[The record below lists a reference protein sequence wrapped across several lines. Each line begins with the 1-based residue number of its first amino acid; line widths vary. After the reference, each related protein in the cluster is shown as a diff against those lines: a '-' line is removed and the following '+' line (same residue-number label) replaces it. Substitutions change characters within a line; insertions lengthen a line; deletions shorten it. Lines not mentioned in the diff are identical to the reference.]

1 MHGARNVKKLTKHY
15 RDHLNEKIEVCE
27 ERLEDSQES
36 SSKIE
41 KLMRSLEAD

>member
-1 MHGARNVKKLTKHY
+1 MHGARNEKKLTKH
-15 RDHLNEKIEVCE
+15 HLNEKIEVCE